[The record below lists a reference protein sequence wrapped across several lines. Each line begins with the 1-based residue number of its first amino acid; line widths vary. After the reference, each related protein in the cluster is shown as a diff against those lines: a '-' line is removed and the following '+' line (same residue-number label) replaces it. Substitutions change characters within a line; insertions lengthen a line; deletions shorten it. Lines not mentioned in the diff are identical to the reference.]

1 LKRAYLAWID
11 ENQPA
16 TIGGIVLA
24 LEQGLI
30 MDLTP
35 IQNAAIPILQ
45 FLGNMLIGLVIF
57 ITFWIF
63 SIFFRRVVKRYGRV
77 TRLDPAVLSL
87 LMQVINAIVL
97 LIGAI
102 TALGT
107 IGLDVSA
114 LVAGLGL
121 TSFALGFAL
130 QDILSNVLSG
140 VLLLIYRPF
149 RLGNYIRVGIQEG
162 HVVGIDLRYTTLR
175 TDSQFILIPNQQLFK
190 ESIIVMQHAPASTGQ
205 PVVPPLPPTP

>member
-1 LKRAYLAWID
+1 
-11 ENQPA
+11 
-16 TIGGIVLA
+16 
-24 LEQGLI
+24 